1 MILGKLFLQNHP
13 TVSVH
18 RRTFEFSILG
28 RGGTEQE
35 ENRALGDEFHDLIS
49 GNKSTFLIRFG

>member
-18 RRTFEFSILG
+18 RWTFEFSIWG
-28 RGGTEQE
+28 GGTEQE
-35 ENRALGDEFHDLIS
+35 ENRVLGDKFHDLIS